1 MRCRLLLVPFVVQ
14 LHDQL
19 LDGSSYHCISY
30 LFHAFFKPPP
40 TSYLSNSNDP
50 AEQKTN
56 DARFLGFK
64 IIKNTKVPVVFGETM
79 LVKGVNISSY
89 VKKAWLTSCK

>member
-50 AEQKTN
+50 AEQKT
-56 DARFLGFK
+56 DDDK

-79 LVKGVNISSY
+79 LVKRVNISSY
-89 VKKAWLTSCK
+89 IKKAWLTSCK